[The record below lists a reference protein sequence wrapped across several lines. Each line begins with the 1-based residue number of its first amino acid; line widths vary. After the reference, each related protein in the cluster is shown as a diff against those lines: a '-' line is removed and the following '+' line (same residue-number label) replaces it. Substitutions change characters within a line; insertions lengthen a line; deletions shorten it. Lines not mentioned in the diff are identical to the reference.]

1 MQKGKPINSFRDQ
14 ANKWIGAAQSRRSQK
29 KKFNERTLVLADN
42 WDGSVQQFY
51 HFFFG
56 YFIPLNLWLDK
67 TGETK
72 ISLRDCGPMNPW
84 LELLREKTDIEVI
97 PPGSALHIVIG
108 KRMKLA
114 VLAGMDNPQ
123 NFNREKLIAGCAS
136 VRNRIELP
144 SIQSV
149 RGEQILIIDRATSEN
164 FYHEQ
169 GSETHMS
176 GKERR
181 HVPNLIEFKDAINS
195 AQNAEI
201 IDFARMT
208 PHEQVR
214 KAESATVLIG
224 QHGAGLAHM
233 IWLSPGSH
241 VVEIAPPLPS
251 QVQNI
256 FQKLAITLGHTY
268 QRVRQE
274 SVHATVEI
282 DLLASALNNRP

>member
-1 MQKGKPINSFRDQ
+1 MKKGKPINSFRDQ
-14 ANKWIGAAQSRRSQK
+14 ANKWIGAAQSRRSQNK
-29 KKFNERTLVLADN
+29 SFNDRTLVLADN

-56 YFIPLNLWLDK
+56 YYIPLNLWLDK
-67 TGETK
+67 TKAAK
-72 ISLRDCGPMNPW
+72 IALRDCGPMNPW
-84 LELLREKTDIEVI
+84 LELLLDKTSIEVI
-97 PPGSALHIVIG
+97 PPGTALHVVIG

-123 NFNREKLIAGCAS
+123 NFNRRNLIAGATS

-144 SIQSV
+144 LIR
-149 RGEQILIIDRATSEN
+149 RGMNERILIIDRATSEG
-164 FYHEQ
+164 FYHEH

-181 HVPNLIEFKDAINS
+181 HVPNLGQFKEAIDSERNV
-195 AQNAEI
+195 EI
-201 IDFARMT
+201 IDFAQLT
-208 PHEQVR
+208 PQEQIR
-214 KAESATVLIG
+214 KAENATVLIG

-233 IWLSPGSH
+233 IWLAPGSH

-251 QVQNI
+251 QVEDI

-282 DLLASALNNRP
+282 DLLASALNNKP

>member
-1 MQKGKPINSFRDQ
+1 MKGDLIHSFRYRT
-14 ANKWIGAAQSRRSQK
+14 NKWIGAAQSRRALAKSV
-29 KKFNERTLVLADN
+29 NDRTLVLADN

-56 YFIPLNLWLDK
+56 YYIPLNLWLDK
-67 TGETK
+67 TKASK
-72 ISLRDCGPMNPW
+72 IALRDCGPMNPW
-84 LELLREKTDIEVI
+84 LELLLDKTDIEVI
-97 PPGSALHIVIG
+97 PPGTALHVVIG

-123 NFNREKLIAGCAS
+123 NFNRRNLIAGATS

-144 SIQSV
+144 LI
-149 RGEQILIIDRATSEN
+149 RGGINERILIIDRATSER
-164 FYHEQ
+164 FYHEH

-181 HVPNLIEFKDAINS
+181 HVPNLGQVKEAIDS
-195 AQNAEI
+195 ERSVEI
-201 IDFARMT
+201 IDFAQLT
-208 PHEQVR
+208 PQEQIR

-233 IWLSPGSH
+233 IWLAPGSH
-241 VVEIAPPLPS
+241 VVEIAPPLPT
-251 QVQNI
+251 QVQDI

-282 DLLASALNNRP
+282 DLLASALDNRP